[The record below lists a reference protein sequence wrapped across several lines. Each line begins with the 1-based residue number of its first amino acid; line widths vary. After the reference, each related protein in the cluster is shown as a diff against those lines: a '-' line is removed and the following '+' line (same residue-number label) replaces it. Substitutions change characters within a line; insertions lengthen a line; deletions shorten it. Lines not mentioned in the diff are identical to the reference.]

1 MPLASQRQSLPDNLI
16 PTLAVHFIRAGAGR
30 VFSRL
35 NKKCWEACYLNCDA
49 FSINITSET
58 ITTHLSPYRLQ
69 LLRGRQKPLS
79 LSLQIQTSLGAAIH
93 RCRVDWVLGLLG
105 RCEAV
110 REVAIRFINQAV
122 ESEPW
127 WKRHYEPL
135 PVGAWLGER
144 LKANFP
150 KCHHLRF
157 RGFTFSP
164 AQLEALM
171 RHSLVAQRI
180 THLDIHTGVLEGS
193 LGDNWQAYEEIAL
206 KLTSLWAPHLG
217 PLPHSLRHRPSNLKV
232 LCLREMAIQQIS
244 RLIAVL
250 PARDLPSVARGV
262 EAISTG
268 CFEKLEIGLLVLI
281 FTCKEGGSR
290 ASLAPLMPLVGQFGE
305 AFVEVD
311 GLTAQGPHLM
321 EAAICHLPPLLA
333 GCAGVTFDGCTR
345 PLYCWSEA
353 LFKRSLAPGGTVT
366 KSQYLFKCS
375 LDICSDSA
383 KFASVQIRTPLSV
396 QFSDL
401 PCGALAHIARFATAV
416 PGARGFSLACK
427 ANLHACLATCPKLVL
442 RLDSTK
448 VSRFLSP
455 AVLGVLRARKQPLQL
470 QLRWNVEGPQYNI
483 PDMLRFV
490 IGLLW
495 GCTAVKE
502 VVIDG
507 LAMEQAELG
516 AWLGATLADSFPEL
530 TSLTLAGDVGYEGL
544 SGLLSD
550 PALKAQLLHLDLS
563 HALLYGHDAAAFYK
577 AAASLHSL
585 HTEQIDSPA
594 ESLHDL
600 PCQWRTLRAKKANLE
615 DLDKLPLHA
624 VKEVVHIDLLC
635 VRARGDSLDDITAG
649 ASCFAAGVSVR
660 PTVGTLR
667 VIIADSSEEDLAVLA
682 ALQPLAGCVRVVD
695 VVCGDWASV
704 DSEAFDADVMEAL
717 RPVCQ
722 GCSELWVR
730 RATLKPSVELWLA
743 IVDGVPS
750 IAFVYIH
757 QCFQCDELVLES
769 LQEFV
774 KEHGGR
780 DMAIHIDYFLQSP
793 LGAHE
798 GLGECD
804 LSAFDFGPVRVCVDE
819 MDFYDSPF
827 DAL

>member
-16 PTLAVHFIRAGAGR
+16 PALAVHFIRAGAGR

-35 NKKCWEACYLNCDA
+35 SKKCWEACYLNCDA

-58 ITTHLSPYRLQ
+58 ITTHLSPYHLQ

-79 LSLQIQTSLGAAIH
+79 LRLQIQTSLGAAIH

-110 REVAIRFINQAV
+110 REVAIRFVNQAV

-180 THLDIHTGVLEGS
+180 THLDIYTGVLEGS

-206 KLTSLWAPHLG
+206 NLTSLWAPHLG
-217 PLPHSLRHRPSNLKV
+217 PLPHSLRQRPSNLKV
-232 LCLREMAIQQIS
+232 LCVREMAIQQIA

-250 PARDLPSVARGV
+250 LARDLPSVARGV
-262 EAISTG
+262 EAISSG
-268 CFEKLEIGLLVLI
+268 SFEMVKIGLLVLI

-290 ASLAPLMPLVGQFGE
+290 ASLAPLMPLVGQFEE

-311 GLTAQGPHLM
+311 GLNAQGPGLI
-321 EAAICHLPPLLA
+321 EGAICHLPPLLA
-333 GCAGVTFDGCTR
+333 GCA
-345 PLYCWSEA
+345 
-353 LFKRSLAPGGTVT
+353 
-366 KSQYLFKCS
+366 
-375 LDICSDSA
+375 
-383 KFASVQIRTPLSV
+383 
-396 QFSDL
+396 
-401 PCGALAHIARFATAV
+401 

-455 AVLGVLRARKQPLQL
+455 AVLAVLRARKQPLQL

-490 IGLLW
+490 IGLLR
-495 GCTAVKE
+495 GCTAVHE
-502 VVIDG
+502 VVING
-507 LAMEQAELG
+507 RAMEQAELG

-530 TSLTLAGDVGYEGL
+530 TKLTLAGDVGYEGL
-544 SGLLSD
+544 AGLLSD

-577 AAASLHSL
+577 AAASLHFL
-585 HTEQIDSPA
+585 HTEQMDSPG

-600 PCQWRTLRAKKANLE
+600 TCQWRTLRAKQANLE

-624 VKEVVHIDLLC
+624 VKEAVHIDCLDVC
-635 VRARGDSLDDITAG
+635 ARVDSLDDITAG
-649 ASCFAAGVSVR
+649 ASCFAAGVAVR

-667 VIIADSSEEDLAVLA
+667 VNIAHSSEEDLAVLA

-730 RATLKPSVELWLA
+730 RATLKPSVELWHA

-774 KEHGGR
+774 EGHGGR

-798 GLGECD
+798 GLVGFSPNTASAWRSATITQPT
-804 LSAFDFGPVRVCVDE
+804 LSGSSNRKNVWMAMMNTMPSLNLWMASG
-819 MDFYDSPF
+819 S
-827 DAL
+827 ALAASNLAVTSALSFLGSGCTSMCTTWASTVLYAGNVL

>member
-1 MPLASQRQSLPDNLI
+1 MSQASQRQSLPDNLI

-58 ITTHLSPYRLQ
+58 ITTHLSPYHLQ

-79 LSLQIQTSLGAAIH
+79 LRLQIQTSLGATIH

-110 REVAIRFINQAV
+110 REVAIRFVNQAV

-164 AQLEALM
+164 AQLDALM

-180 THLDIHTGVLEGS
+180 THLDIYTGVLEGS
-193 LGDNWQAYEEIAL
+193 LGDNWQAYEDIAL
-206 KLTSLWAPHLG
+206 KLTSLWALHLG
-217 PLPHSLRHRPSNLKV
+217 PLPHSLRHRPSNLKI
-232 LCLREMAIQQIS
+232 LCLREMAIHQIA
-244 RLIAVL
+244 RLVAVL

-268 CFEKLEIGLLVLI
+268 CFEKVKIGLLVLI

-290 ASLAPLMPLVGQFGE
+290 ASLAPLMPLVGQFEE

-311 GLTAQGPHLM
+311 GLTAQGPGLM
-321 EAAICHLPPLLA
+321 EAAICNLPPLLA

-345 PLYCWSEA
+345 PLYSWSEA
-353 LFKRSLAPGGTVT
+353 LFKRSLAPSGT
-366 KSQYLFKCS
+366 
-375 LDICSDSA
+375 
-383 KFASVQIRTPLSV
+383 
-396 QFSDL
+396 
-401 PCGALAHIARFATAV
+401 
-416 PGARGFSLACK
+416 
-427 ANLHACLATCPKLVL
+427 LVL

-470 QLRWNVEGPQYNI
+470 QLRWSVEGPQYNI

-502 VVIDG
+502 VVVDG

-544 SGLLSD
+544 AGLLSD

-624 VKEVVHIDLLC
+624 VKEVVHIDLLGVC
-635 VRARGDSLDDITAG
+635 ARGDSLDDISAG

-667 VIIADSSEEDLAVLA
+667 VNITDSSEEDLAVLA

-695 VVCGDWASV
+695 VVCGNWASV

-730 RATLKPSVELWLA
+730 RATLKPSVELWHA

-750 IAFVYIH
+750 VAFVYIH